1 MKLKAIGKNLV
12 TGVVVTARLTTGAVS
27 VAKDLAVNNK
37 RKLSKITEGVVLAA
51 GAATKA
57 TGEGVAV
64 AAAAAAGLS
73 HRAGEK
79 NNGALG
85 KGLGH
90 ALGYV
95 ADGAA
100 LIGSGTAKL
109 GSVVMAGA
117 STVGEATAGA
127 TAGSVSFVSD
137 TLDAVT
143 ITDNEIQNLRRELIR
158 HGEGLR
164 HTSEELTVLLQGE
177 HGSTPSRELLD
188 RLVVGGISLS
198 AAIASPSEV
207 PVQVEAAYRLAYPV
221 MASSESFG
229 EAAARM
235 TTEELAGLVSGV
247 KGKLFEL
254 EFVAYLNAG
263 ALPEGHVATLAPSAT
278 QEGWDIQIVDGSG
291 HVAEVL
297 QAKATESVRYVQE
310 AIERYPEIDVVA
322 TSEVYAEL
330 AALTAADGVRDSG
343 ITEAALEEIVW
354 AATGADGAA
363 DIADLLPSGV
373 GLAVVGLSVFMDKS
387 ISPEERVQMFAE
399 RGVRVG
405 VSSMAGYALMANTD
419 LWWLAILG
427 SVGTH
432 WITGKGRQKRAQL
445 KELTAILKTLKN
457 MHKAGA
463 IPAASG

>member
-37 RKLSKITEGVVLAA
+37 RKLSNFTEGVVLAA

-127 TAGSVSFVSD
+127 AAGSVSFVSD
-137 TLDAVT
+137 SLDAVT

-177 HGSTPSRELLD
+177 HDSTPSRELLD
-188 RLVVGGISLS
+188 RLVVGGITLS

-221 MASSESFG
+221 LASSESFG

-263 ALPEGHVATLAPSAT
+263 ALPEGHVATLARSAT

-291 HVAEVL
+291 HVVEVL

-310 AIERYPEIDVVA
+310 AIERYPDIDVVA

-343 ITEAALEEIVW
+343 ITEAALDGIVW
-354 AATGADGAA
+354 GAATGADGAV

-405 VSSMAGYALMANTD
+405 VSSMAGYALMDTE
-419 LWWLAILG
+419 LWWLAIFVGL
-427 SVGTH
+427 GTH
-432 WITGKGRQKRAQL
+432 WIPGKGRQKRAQL

-457 MHKAGA
+457 MHKEGA
-463 IPAASG
+463 NSASSG